1 MAGSLQ
7 QCSIRGNCLT
17 PTRADTNSAI
27 LSSLCSILFVCLLHV
42 FCIPLSWAENTL
54 SSPIVLEVFSRPGC
68 PHCAAAAPFL
78 EALQRERPELQV
90 RIYNVEDDPAALARL
105 RELATQHHIQA
116 PGVPAFAVGGELLI
130 GYRDEETTG
139 RQIRALLDRLPA
151 QPQRLETIDTVLGT
165 LNVRTLGLPLFTL
178 IVGLLDG
185 FNPCAM
191 WVLLFLLSLLVNLRD
206 RLKMF
211 IIGGT
216 FVAVS
221 GLVYFAFMAA
231 WLNIFL
237 LIGFSRATQ
246 VTLGSVAALI
256 GLINVKD
263 FFAFGQGV
271 SLSIPES
278 VKPGI
283 YTRVRRILQAE
294 SLIGALASVMVL
306 AVLVNTIELLCT
318 AGLPAVYTQILTLHH
333 LPWWAYYGY
342 LGLYN
347 IAYIFDDSLMLTIA
361 IVTLG
366 RRKLQEKEGRWLKLI
381 SGVVMLGLGVVL
393 LITPGWLA
401 G

>member
-1 MAGSLQ
+1 LQ
-7 QCSIRGNCLT
+7 Q
-17 PTRADTNSAI
+17 
-27 LSSLCSILFVCLLHV
+27 
-42 FCIPLSWAENTL
+42 
-54 SSPIVLEVFSRPGC
+54 
-68 PHCAAAAPFL
+68 
-78 EALQRERPELQV
+78 ERPEL
-90 RIYNVEDDPAALARL
+90 RIRIANVEEDPTALERL
-105 RELATQHHIQA
+105 KELAARHNIQA

-139 RQIRALLDRLPA
+139 RQIKVLLDRLPTRH
-151 QPQRLETIDTVLGT
+151 QHQETIDTALGA
-165 LNVRTLGLPLFTL
+165 LNVRTLGLPLFTI

-246 VTLGSVAALI
+246 ITLGLVAAVI

-263 FFAFGQGV
+263 FFAFGDVV
-271 SLSIPES
+271 SFSIPES
-278 VKPGI
+278 TKPDI
-283 YTRVRRILQAE
+283 YARVRRILQAE
-294 SLIGALASVMVL
+294 YLSGALVSVIFL

-318 AGLPAVYTQILTLHH
+318 AGLPAVYTQILTLHQ

-347 IAYIFDDSLMLTIA
+347 IAYMLDDSLMLTIA

-366 RRKLQEKEGRWLKLI
+366 RRKIQEKEGRWLKLI
-381 SGVVMLGLGVVL
+381 SGVVMLGLGAVL
-393 LITPGWLA
+393 LIKPDWLV

>member
-1 MAGSLQ
+1 MRVNLLGARLLVIL
-7 QCSIRGNCLT
+7 CFLHLT
-17 PTRADTNSAI
+17 HTAI
-27 LSSLCSILFVCLLHV
+27 GQT
-42 FCIPLSWAENTL
+42 ENIDPST
-54 SSPIVLEVFSRPGC
+54 VDLEVFSRPGC
-68 PHCAAAAPFL
+68 PHCAAAAPFV
-78 EALQRERPELQV
+78 EALQRERPELRV
-90 RIYNVEDDPAALARL
+90 RISNVEDDPAALARL
-105 RELATQHHIQA
+105 KDLAARHNIQA
-116 PGVPAFAVGGELLI
+116 PGVPAFAIGGALLI
-130 GYRDEETTG
+130 GYRDEATTG
-139 RQIRALLDRLPA
+139 RQIKALLDKLPSSPKA
-151 QPQRLETIDTVLGT
+151 IETIDTILGT
-165 LNVRTLGLPLFTL
+165 LSVRALGLPVFTFL
-178 IVGLLDG
+178 IGLLDG

-237 LIGFSRATQ
+237 LIGLSRTVQAA
-246 VTLGSVAALI
+246 LGIIAALI

-278 VKPGI
+278 AKPGI
-283 YTRVRRILQAE
+283 YARARRVLQAE
-294 SLIGALASVMVL
+294 QLTGALVSVIVL
-306 AVLVNTIELLCT
+306 AVLVNMIELLCT
-318 AGLPAVYTQILTLHH
+318 AGLPAVYTQILIWHD
-333 LPWWAYYGY
+333 LPWWGYYGY

-347 IAYIFDDSLMLTIA
+347 VAYMLDDSLMLTIA
-361 IVTLG
+361 VVTLG
-366 RRKLQEKEGRWLKLI
+366 RRKLQEQEGRWLKLV

-393 LITPGWLA
+393 LVKPDWLA